1 MGKTILIGTCGMTF
15 RAVKISSP
23 NSCMYSWYLYGRV
36 IYSLAVGQ
44 PLQEM
49 QKEIGQQ
56 SKLLK
61 CLESISC
68 TLKLFSY
75 RTVTYSN
82 LSHPLPHP
90 VNLPIILSSISPMTC
105 FSLCKLLEE
114 IIKWNISATD
124 EIFASLQNLYFEIL
138 NPQVVLR
145 SFGGD
150 KVMRVESS
158 QMRFVVYK
166 KMTQESPFTNF
177 TMCRHSKWHHLNQK

>member
-1 MGKTILIGTCGMTF
+1 
-15 RAVKISSP
+15 
-23 NSCMYSWYLYGRV
+23 
-36 IYSLAVGQ
+36 
-44 PLQEM
+44 
-49 QKEIGQQ
+49 
-56 SKLLK
+56 
-61 CLESISC
+61 
-68 TLKLFSY
+68 
-75 RTVTYSN
+75 
-82 LSHPLPHP
+82 
-90 VNLPIILSSISPMTC
+90 MTC